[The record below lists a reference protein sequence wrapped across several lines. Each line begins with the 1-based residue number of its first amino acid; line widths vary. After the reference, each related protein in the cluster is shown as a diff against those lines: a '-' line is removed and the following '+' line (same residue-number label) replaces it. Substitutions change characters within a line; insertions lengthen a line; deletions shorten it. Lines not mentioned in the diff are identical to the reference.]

1 MPSCEH
7 DLEQE
12 SNRCKKRRVIL
23 SIFMTTAARVL
34 IAVVGSRAH
43 PCVSRSTV
51 TPAELAGILDV
62 NKLEWFIGRCPL
74 GIFKLLP
81 GVNGASTTA
90 ALHCR

>member
-1 MPSCEH
+1 M
-7 DLEQE
+7 EQE
-12 SNRCKKRRVIL
+12 SNRCNKK
-23 SIFMTTAARVL
+23 ARYSVNIYDYGSTSVL
-34 IAVVGSRAH
+34 IAVVGSRAR

-74 GIFKLLP
+74 GIFRLLP